1 MNELKQTNGMDERDE
16 QKTATKKAGNTKL
29 GSLLPA
35 PHRSCRRGCRNKQ
48 RVAVRLPDL
57 AGDCKEAKGDDLS
70 IFRASTWLF
79 SCPL

>member
-35 PHRSCRRGCRNKQ
+35 PHRSCRGVQ

-79 SCPL
+79 SRPL